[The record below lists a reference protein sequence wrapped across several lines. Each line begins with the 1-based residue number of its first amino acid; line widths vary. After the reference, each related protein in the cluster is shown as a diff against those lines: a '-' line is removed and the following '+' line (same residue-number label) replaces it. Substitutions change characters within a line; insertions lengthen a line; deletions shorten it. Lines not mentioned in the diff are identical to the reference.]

1 MTKAFADVM
10 ILQTV
15 KGILE
20 LSKAPKAVI
29 RGRQRM
35 CQNVSEAAG
44 RPFLSYVQAFVLLG
58 VSSIRRP
65 RRRQP
70 NEELK

>member
-35 CQNVSEAAG
+35 WLIVSEVAG
-44 RPFLSYVQAFVLLG
+44 RPFLSYVEALAM
-58 VSSIRRP
+58 
-65 RRRQP
+65 
-70 NEELK
+70 